1 MIFLWNYKIILGCF
15 KPLNFCHLLKHQY
28 ETNTLWEPTKIFL
41 AILDS
46 KLFGLLAEAHFATA
60 SSLDFWVG
68 WKSLPLL
75 EHFRIEFSTFVLS
88 LHQVILGKYGE
99 NRAPHFIFSTARPCC
114 GSLQTL
120 SCHGSQKCQ
129 LEVGLQVSWPLCGHI
144 LMYRYLCSSTNA
156 RLSCN

>member
-1 MIFLWNYKIILGCF
+1 MDTASRLLDFQAHREWFSSGIIILGCL
-15 KPLNFCHLLKHQY
+15 KPLNFGHLLKHQY

-88 LHQVILGKYGE
+88 LHQVTVGKYGE

-120 SCHGSQKCQ
+120 SCHGSHKCQ
-129 LEVGLQVSWPLCGHI
+129 LEVGLQVFLTSLWT
-144 LMYRYLCSSTNA
+144 YTYV
-156 RLSCN
+156 